1 MECVVMKKKLLIWVS
16 TISLIVLLLIAVF
29 YAGQTLARHGIARA
43 QADLSESMPNL
54 PNSPDFVSHYC
65 YVNNVA
71 AFETRIHIRCSNPT
85 AEGIAYFAYATD
97 AAHAVTANQ
106 ILAIG
111 NSAFALGADV
121 WVYYNTS
128 TSYNPPGCNTGDC
141 RGLVGVSMVP

>member
-1 MECVVMKKKLLIWVS
+1 VKKKYFIWVS
-16 TISLIVLLLIAVF
+16 TISLIVLLLMAVF
-29 YAGQTLARHGIARA
+29 YAGQALARPGPVRA
-43 QADLSESMPNL
+43 QAIIDESMPDL
-54 PNSPDFVSHYC
+54 PNSPDFTSHYC

-71 AFETRIHIRCSNPT
+71 AFEARIHIRCSNPT
-85 AEGIAYFAYATD
+85 TAGIAYFAYPTD

-121 WVYYNTS
+121 WVYYNLDS
-128 TSYNPPGCNTGDC
+128 AYNPPGCNTGDC

>member
-1 MECVVMKKKLLIWVS
+1 VKKKLFIWVGS
-16 TISLIVLLLIAVF
+16 ISLIVLLLMAIF
-29 YAGQTLARHGIARA
+29 YAGQAMARSQPARA
-43 QADLSESMPNL
+43 QAGLSESMPNL
-54 PNSPDFVSHYC
+54 PNSPDYSTHLC

-85 AEGIAYFAYATD
+85 AAGIAYFAYPTD

-121 WVYYNTS
+121 WMYYNLDS
-128 TSYNPPGCNTGDC
+128 AYNPPGCNTSDC